1 MNFDQLLI
9 TKMFSLKVDDEL
21 ELALS
26 DENRVEEAFA
36 VIMANYEHIYEWSR
50 WLDENFT
57 LEKAREFCTAHMRSF
72 ENEGDEIGL
81 RIIYQGKIVGSTG
94 FHAIN
99 RRDKSAEIGYWLA
112 KDCTGKGLMTRTVA
126 KLLEYGFDELK
137 LNRIVVKCVPEN
149 LKSRRIPEKLGF
161 TQEGIER
168 ESGWLHDRFVD
179 HVVYSIL
186 ASEWGEKVKK

>member
-1 MNFDQLLI
+1 
-9 TKMFSLKVDDEL
+9 MFSLKVDNDL

-26 DENRVEEAFA
+26 DENGVEEAFA

-57 LEKAREFCTAHMRSF
+57 LEKAREFCAAHLRSF
-72 ENEGDEIGL
+72 ENEGDEISL
-81 RIIYQGKIVGSTG
+81 RIIYRGKIVGSTG
-94 FHAIN
+94 FHEIN

-126 KLLEYGFDELK
+126 RLLEYGFDELK
-137 LNRIVVKCVPEN
+137 LNRIVIKCVPEN

-161 TQEGIER
+161 AQEGIER

-179 HVVYSIL
+179 HIVYSML
-186 ASEWGEKVKK
+186 ASEWKKIKTDV